1 LQDSVRTRM
10 ILKISVKEHPL
21 CLLPTSI
28 QTQRRGNLPLEERRT
43 AGGRQ
48 RGRDAMEDPEQEVQQ
63 CKTKEIKMKSLQWI
77 VARARGKEQHLS

>member
-1 LQDSVRTRM
+1 M
-10 ILKISVKEHPL
+10 ILEISVKEHPL

-28 QTQRRGNLPLEERRT
+28 QTQRRGNLPLEEGQM

-48 RGRDAMEDPEQEVQQ
+48 RGRDATEDPEQEVQQ
-63 CKTKEIKMKSLQWI
+63 CKTKEIKMKSLQWM